1 MQEEL
6 EHKTVT
12 LTTNATKMTARAL
25 LKMIQMYLAHQKN
38 KKAHPE
44 IPQGKQTVKE
54 LAGQN
59 QGMTS
64 MEITDKNI
72 KCFEKYAR
80 KYGVD
85 FALQKDATQVPPKF
99 LVFFKGRDQDA
110 ILAAFKDFTAEM
122 VKKASRPSVLTQL
135 REIKEKIK
143 DTVIDKVKNKDKE
156 QSL

>member
-12 LTTNATKMTARAL
+12 LTTNATKMTGRAL

-85 FALQKDATQVPPKF
+85 FALQKDATQVPPMF

>member
-12 LTTNATKMTARAL
+12 LTTNATKMTGRAL

-80 KYGVD
+80 KYGID

>member
-12 LTTNATKMTARAL
+12 LTTNATKMTGRAL

-85 FALQKDATQVPPKF
+85 FALQKDAAQVPPKF

-135 REIKEKIK
+135 SEIKEKIK